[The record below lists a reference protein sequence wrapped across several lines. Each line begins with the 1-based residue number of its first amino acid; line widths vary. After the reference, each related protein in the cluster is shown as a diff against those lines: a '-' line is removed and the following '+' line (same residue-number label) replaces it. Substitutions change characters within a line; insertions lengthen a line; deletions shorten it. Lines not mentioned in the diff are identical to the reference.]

1 MRRLPVYLLLDTS
14 GSMRGEPIEAVRTG
28 VDLLVGM
35 LRQDPYALETVWLSI
50 ITFDR
55 DVKVLLPLTPLETL
69 QVPEITTP
77 ESGPTHLGEA
87 LRVLCQ
93 EVRREVTR
101 NSGETKGDWRPLLFI
116 MTDGSPSDIAL
127 YRETIPE
134 VRASGFGII
143 VGCAAGPKAS
153 VDVLAEVA
161 PQTVRLDTLDASGL
175 KTFFTWVSA
184 SVSRGSLSQGTTAAP
199 ELPPTPPELLM
210 VV

>member
-14 GSMRGEPIEAVRTG
+14 GSMRGEPIEAVKTG
-28 VDLLVGM
+28 VDMLVGM

-55 DVKVLLPLTPLETL
+55 EVKVLLPLTALDTA
-69 QVPEITTP
+69 QIPEITTP
-77 ESGPTHLGEA
+77 ESGPTHLGDA
-87 LRVLCQ
+87 LRVLCR
-93 EVRREVTR
+93 EVRRDVAR

-134 VRASGFGII
+134 VHSSGFGMI

-153 VDVLAEVA
+153 VEILSEVA
-161 PQTVRLDTLDASGL
+161 QPTVRLDTLEASGL

-184 SVSRGSLSQGTTAAP
+184 SVSRGSQSQGTIATP
-199 ELPPTPPELLM
+199 ELPPPPPELLM